1 VGLFSAPYR
10 LLAYVYIL
18 FNVFSLSIFKKL
30 VDAAKDALRFRKVM
44 QMFARYNLIISII
57 FFVVIFLAGKWIL
70 LLLYGPAYVDTDI
83 ILKVLSAI
91 VIVKSLS
98 YVYGGGLTALSKE
111 YTRFYIQIGI
121 AIINV
126 AANLILI
133 PKFGPIGAAY
143 SLAIAEVCLMLTYRF
158 YVYRYIRKIS

>member
-1 VGLFSAPYR
+1 

-30 VDAAKDALRFRKVM
+30 VDAAKDALRFKRVM
-44 QMFARYNLIISII
+44 HTFARYNLIISII

-70 LLLYGPAYVDTDI
+70 LLLYGPAFVDTDV

-91 VIVKSLS
+91 IIVKSLS

-111 YTRFYIQIGI
+111 YTRLYIQIGI
-121 AIINV
+121 AVINIG
-126 AANLILI
+126 ANLILI

-143 SLAIAEVCLMLTYRF
+143 SLAIAEVCLMLSYRWS
-158 YVYRYIRKIS
+158 VYRYIKRIK

>member
-1 VGLFSAPYR
+1 M
-10 LLAYVYIL
+10 LAYVYIL

-57 FFVVIFLAGKWIL
+57 FFAVLFLGGKWIL
-70 LLLYGPAYVDTDI
+70 LLLYGPEFIDTDI
-83 ILKVLSAI
+83 ILKILSAI
-91 VIVKSLS
+91 IIVKSLS

-111 YTRFYIQIGI
+111 YTRLYIQIVI

-126 AANLILI
+126 GANLILI
-133 PKFGPIGAAY
+133 PKFGYLGAAY
-143 SLAIAEVCLMLTYRF
+143 SLVIAEVCLCVTYRVR
-158 YVYRYIRKIS
+158 VYRYMRRIKLTTNN